1 MDNKNS
7 NRIRMIKCRLTLQE
21 YQLLEKKWKATT
33 CRKLSEYVRK
43 CLFDKP
49 ITTFYRNKSEDEGI
63 AELSRLRTELN
74 QIGVN
79 LNQAVKRLHAIQNLD
94 EFKSLIASY
103 EIEKRMLANKVD
115 EVKRHVQKLAEKWL

>member
-1 MDNKNS
+1 
-7 NRIRMIKCRLTLQE
+7 MIKCRLTLQE